1 LTLKNV
7 VVRTGEVVPRKKQF
21 VLTREQLAQIE
32 LERDFQQRVIE
43 VARLKGWLVYSIPDS
58 RRATLAGFPDLTLI
72 RKKDKRLIFAELKRE
87 KGRVSPA
94 QQDVLDALGVISDVS
109 VYVWRPSQWQSIL
122 DILT

>member
-1 LTLKNV
+1 M
-7 VVRTGEVVPRKKQF
+7 PRKKQF